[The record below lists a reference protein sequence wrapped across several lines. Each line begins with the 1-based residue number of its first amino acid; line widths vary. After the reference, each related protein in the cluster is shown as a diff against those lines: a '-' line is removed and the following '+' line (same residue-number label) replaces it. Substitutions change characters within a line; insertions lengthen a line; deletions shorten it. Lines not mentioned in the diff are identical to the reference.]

1 MEKEFQNCPNN
12 HGPMVLKT
20 TEKSMTLRGENITFQ
35 AESFVCKEC
44 GLEVATI
51 EQTATIQNA
60 IADAYRKK
68 TGLLTG
74 AEIRAGRER
83 LNLSQKD
90 LAKRA
95 GVGIASI
102 KRWENGIIQ
111 TKSMNS
117 ALKAAFQNIKVG
129 NSYTG
134 NRALSIP
141 RIKLV
146 MKEFE
151 EELGEKFL
159 EEGDMMLFDAKYLWY
174 ADMVAY
180 HRLGRGL
187 TGATYAALPH
197 GPQLNNYKELI
208 DLIRVADESTAK
220 PLTPE
225 EKKIIV
231 RVVVT
236 FPKKKSIYDAVHRE
250 KVWKNKTTGALIP
263 YSDSAKLTEIQ
274 I

>member
-1 MEKEFQNCPNN
+1 MEKNLQNCPND

-20 TEKSMTLRGENITFQ
+20 TEKNMTFRGEDIAFQ
-35 AESFVCKEC
+35 AESFACGSC
-44 GLEVATI
+44 GLEVATV
-51 EQTATIQNA
+51 EQTAAIQNA
-60 IADAYRKK
+60 IADAYREK
-68 TGLLTG
+68 TGLFTG
-74 AEIRAGRER
+74 AEIRAQREK
-83 LNLSQKD
+83 LKLSQKG
-90 LAKRA
+90 LAKQA

-129 NSYTG
+129 NNYTG

-146 MKEFE
+146 MEEFE
-151 EELGEKFL
+151 EELGYKFL

-174 ADMVAY
+174 ADMVAF
-180 HRLGRGL
+180 HRLGKGL

-208 DLIRVADESTAK
+208 DLIREADESKAR

-231 RVVVT
+231 RVALT
-236 FPKKKSIYDAVHRE
+236 FPIKQSIVDAAHRE
-250 KVWKNKTTGALIP
+250 EIWKNKAIGVIIP
-263 YSDSAKLTEIQ
+263 YSDASKLTEIRL
-274 I
+274 

>member
-1 MEKEFQNCPNN
+1 MYKEIQNCPNG
-12 HGPMVLKT
+12 HGPMTLMKN
-20 TEKSMTLRGENITFQ
+20 ERNMTFREEEINFQ
-35 AESFVCKEC
+35 AETYVCEKC
-44 GLEVATI
+44 KLEVATI
-51 EQTATIQNA
+51 EQTAVIQNT

-74 AEIRAGRER
+74 AEIRNAREKLR
-83 LNLSQKD
+83 LSQRD

-102 KRWENGIIQ
+102 KRWENGTIQ
-111 TKSMNS
+111 TRSMNS
-117 ALKAAFQNIKVG
+117 ALKAAFQDIKVG
-129 NSYTG
+129 NNYTG

-146 MKEFE
+146 IKEFE

-174 ADMVAY
+174 ADMIAF
-180 HRLGRGL
+180 HNQGRSL

-208 DLIRVADESTAK
+208 DSIRDADESTAK
-220 PLTPE
+220 PLTME
-225 EKKIIV
+225 EKKIIM
-231 RVVVT
+231 RVALT
-236 FPKKKSIYDAVHRE
+236 FPNKQLIFDAAHRE
-250 KVWKNKTTGALIP
+250 QVWKNKTTGAIIP

-274 I
+274 L

>member
-1 MEKEFQNCPNN
+1 MEKETQNCPNN
-12 HGPMVLKT
+12 HGPMVLRKT
-20 TEKSMTLRGENITFQ
+20 ERKMTFRGEEIAFQ
-35 AESFVCKEC
+35 VESFVCEKC

-51 EQTATIQNA
+51 EQTAAVQNA
-60 IADAYRKK
+60 AADAYRKQ

-74 AEIRAGRER
+74 AEIREQREK

-90 LAKRA
+90 LARRS

-102 KRWENGIIQ
+102 KRWENGIVQ

-129 NSYTG
+129 NNYTG

-151 EELGEKFL
+151 KELNQKFL

-180 HRLGRGL
+180 YRLGKSL

-197 GPQLNNYKELI
+197 GPQLNNYRELI
-208 DLIRVADESTAK
+208 DLIREADELKAK
-220 PLTPE
+220 PLSPE

-231 RVVVT
+231 RVALT
-236 FPKKKSIYDAVHRE
+236 FPTKQAIIDAAHREEVWKKK
-250 KVWKNKTTGALIP
+250 GAGAIIS
-263 YSDSAKLTEIQ
+263 YSDSSMLTEIQ

>member
-1 MEKEFQNCPNN
+1 MEKEIQNCPNS
-12 HGPMVLKT
+12 HGAMVLRK
-20 TEKSMTLRGENITFQ
+20 TEKNMAFRGEDIAFQ
-35 AESFVCKEC
+35 IESFVCEKC

-51 EQTATIQNA
+51 DQTATIQNA
-60 IADAYRKK
+60 AADAYRKK
-68 TGLLTG
+68 MGLLAG
-74 AEIRAGRER
+74 AEIREHREK

-111 TKSMNS
+111 TKPMNA
-117 ALKAAFQNIKVG
+117 ALKAAFQNIKIG
-129 NSYTG
+129 NNYTG
-134 NRALSIP
+134 NRVLSIP

-151 EELGEKFL
+151 DELGQQFL
-159 EEGDMMLFDAKYLWY
+159 KEDDMMLFDAKYLWY

-180 HRLGRGL
+180 HKLGRSL

-208 DLIRVADESTAK
+208 DSIRKADESTAK

-225 EKKIIV
+225 EKKIIL
-231 RVVVT
+231 RVALT
-236 FPKKKSIYDAVHRE
+236 FPTKQSIIDAAHLE
-250 KVWKNKTTGALIP
+250 KVWKNKGPGAIIP
-263 YSDSAKLTEIQ
+263 YSDSSKLTQ
-274 I
+274 IKI

>member
-1 MEKEFQNCPNN
+1 MDKKIQNCPNG
-12 HGPMVLKT
+12 HGPMALKT
-20 TEKSMTLRGENITFQ
+20 TEKDMTFRDEKIGLQ
-35 AESFVCKEC
+35 AEVYVCEEC

-51 EQTATIQNA
+51 EQTAAIQNR

-68 TGLLTG
+68 KGLLTG
-74 AEIRAGRER
+74 TEIRKMRER
-83 LNLSQKD
+83 LNLSQRE

-117 ALKAAFQNIKVG
+117 ALKAAFQDIKVG
-129 NSYTG
+129 NNYTG

-146 MKEFE
+146 IKEFE
-151 EELGEKFL
+151 AETGERFL
-159 EEGDMMLFDAKYLWY
+159 EKGDMLLFDAKYLWY
-174 ADMVAY
+174 ADMIGY

-208 DLIRVADESTAK
+208 DLIRDADESTAK
-220 PLTPE
+220 PLTME
-225 EKKIIV
+225 EKKIIMKV
-231 RVVVT
+231 ALT
-236 FPKKKSIYDAVHRE
+236 FPTKQSIYDAVHRE
-250 KVWKNKTTGALIP
+250 SVWKNKATGAIIP